1 MLAFLYI
8 LSRLDAS
15 ISSLLSGIDS
25 LADEAR
31 AAAVTQANEDNF
43 VVLVQQAFYVTSYLL
58 YVSKSKTDLRLFLFV
73 FISILHH

>member
-15 ISSLLSGIDS
+15 ISSLLSAIDS

-58 YVSKSKTDLRLFLFV
+58 YVSKSKTDLRLFSFV

>member
-58 YVSKSKTDLRLFLFV
+58 YVRKSNTD
-73 FISILHH
+73 

>member
-58 YVSKSKTDLRLFLFV
+58 YVSKSKTDLRLFSFV